1 MTDIAREIVVDLD
14 ALRHNIAALS
24 ARVAPAEV
32 MVVVK
37 NDAYG
42 HGLLEVATTSVEAGV
57 SWIGA
62 LDVPT
67 GLELRRNG
75 ITPPTR
81 IFAWLIDPEEDL
93 APAIAA
99 GIDLGIS
106 TVPQLETVSAST
118 GAASSDAG
126 AARIHLK
133 IDTGLHR
140 NGATAKDW
148 PQLVKRALELE
159 RQGVVE
165 VVAIWTHIAE
175 ASDDEDTL
183 SIRRF
188 EAAVDVASELGVLAP
203 VRHLAASAA
212 AYARSDAR
220 FDLVRLGAFVYG
232 LPPGDGPS
240 AANMGLRQA
249 MTLRAR
255 VTSVE
260 SDPDG
265 RRRATIDLGYADGLS
280 TFAPG
285 RIEVAIHGRRRPLIA
300 PLEVDRAWIDL
311 GTDTEVSVGDVVT
324 LWGDGSAGEPTLQEW
339 GDATS
344 TMSEELV
351 VRLSPRIPRRAV

>member
-1 MTDIAREIVVDLD
+1 MTELTREIVIDLE

-24 ARVAPAEV
+24 ARVAPSEV

-42 HGLLEVATTSVEAGV
+42 HGLLDVATVSVDAGV
-57 SWIGA
+57 TWIGA
-62 LDVPT
+62 LDVPMALT
-67 GLELRRNG
+67 LRRGG

-93 APAIAA
+93 APAIVA
-99 GIDLGIS
+99 GIDLGLS
-106 TVPQLETVSAST
+106 TVQQLERVS
-118 GAASSDAG
+118 ASSDAT

-140 NGATAKDW
+140 NGATAEDW
-148 PQLVKRALELE
+148 PQLVSRALELE
-159 RQGVVE
+159 RRGVVE
-165 VVAIWTHIAE
+165 IVAVWTHIAE

-188 EAAVDVASELGVLAP
+188 EAAVDVARQLGAQAP

-240 AANMGLRQA
+240 AESMGLRQA

-255 VTSVE
+255 VTGVE

-265 RRRATIDLGYADGLS
+265 IRRASIDLGYADGIS
-280 TFAPG
+280 TVAPG
-285 RIEVAIHGRRRPLIA
+285 RTEVAIHGRRRPLIS
-300 PLEVDRAWIDL
+300 PLEVDRAWIDV
-311 GTDTEVSVGDVVT
+311 GSDTDVSVGDVVT

-339 GDATS
+339 GNATS

-351 VRLSPRIPRRAV
+351 VRLSPRIPRRVV

>member
-1 MTDIAREIVVDLD
+1 MTEVTSEIVIDLD
-14 ALRHNIAALS
+14 ALRHNILALS

-42 HGLLEVATTSVEAGV
+42 HGLLDVATTSVEAGV
-57 SWIGA
+57 AWIGA

-67 GLELRRNG
+67 ALALRRHG
-75 ITPPTR
+75 ITPRTR

-99 GIDLGIS
+99 GVDLGIS
-106 TVPQLETVSAST
+106 TVPQLETAAAST
-118 GAASSDAG
+118 DAAP
-126 AARIHLK
+126 ARIHLK

-140 NGATAKDW
+140 NGATAEDW
-148 PQLVKRALELE
+148 PRLVERALELE
-159 RQGVVE
+159 QRGAVE
-165 VVAIWTHIAE
+165 IVAVWTHIAE

-188 EAAVDVASELGVLAP
+188 EAAVDVARELGVRAP
-203 VRHLAASAA
+203 IRHLAASAA

-240 AANMGLRQA
+240 AASMGLRQA

-255 VTSVE
+255 VTTVE

-265 RRRATIDLGYADGLS
+265 RRRASIDLGYADGIS

-285 RIEVAIHGRRRPLIA
+285 RTEVAIHGRRRPMIA

-311 GTDTEVSVGDVVT
+311 GHDTDVSVGDVVT

-351 VRLSPRIPRRAV
+351 VRLSPRIPRRVV